1 MIARFI
7 EHQGFYDVSVVGGS
21 NDKGA
26 DIVGLYK
33 NERWI
38 VQAKYR
44 SNGSVGRKPI
54 EEVYKA
60 KWDYDGDVLVC
71 VSNQKFSR
79 DALKYRSELKEKG
92 FRVLLWNQ
100 DKLLSFDKKV
110 SIDSKFKKDLRTY
123 QRKAVDKI
131 HLSLHSDRNKGLITL
146 ATGLGK
152 TIIASTFISEYLE
165 KNQGSKVLVLAH
177 MTDLVRQ
184 LDRECWSQFSKYVE
198 THLWTDGESPAYGEG
213 VTFATWQSISAA
225 FKNGEYLENIF
236 DLIVVDECHHA
247 PSESF
252 SNILRSLN
260 SKYLLGL
267 TATPWRG
274 DRVSLEGLFGNP
286 IFSMD
291 IVEGMQKGY
300 LSKVD
305 YQMMT
310 DGIDWDE
317 IRLLSKQGLTIKD
330 LNTKLYIP
338 ERDLG
343 MIEEVSEVI
352 HSTKNPSVLVFC
364 RSINHAERLQMF
376 FRTFGIAAGV
386 IHSDLHRSERF
397 VTLSDF
403 RLGKMKVLISIE
415 MLNEGIDV
423 PAVNIVVF
431 ARVTHSRR
439 IFLQQLGRG
448 LRLKGKKTHVKV
460 LDFVADIR
468 RIAAAY
474 DLNEAA
480 YGYKDREDVSYPNG
494 DIVKFSKEPQD
505 FFLEYL
511 ADMSNISD
519 LDEDAHLDFP

>member
-1 MIARFI
+1 
-7 EHQGFYDVSVVGGS
+7 VGGS

-26 DIVGLYK
+26 DIVGLFK
-33 NERWI
+33 KDRWI
-38 VQAKYR
+38 IQVKYR
-44 SNGSVGRKPI
+44 SHGSVGRKPI

-60 KWDYDGDVLVC
+60 KWDYDADVLAC
-71 VSNQKFSR
+71 VTNQKFTK
-79 DALKYRSELKEKG
+79 DAQKYRNELKEKG
-92 FRVLLWNQ
+92 FRVILWDQ
-100 DKLLSFDKKV
+100 DKLLSFDNKI
-110 SIDSKFKKDLRTY
+110 SIDSKFKKQLRDY
-123 QRKAVDKI
+123 QADAVNKI
-131 HLSLHSDRNKGLITL
+131 HLSLESDRGKGLITL

-152 TIIASTFISEYLE
+152 TLVAATFISEYLE
-165 KNQGSKVLVLAH
+165 KYPGSRVLVLAH

-184 LDRECWSQFSKYVE
+184 LDRECWSQFSKYIE
-198 THLWTDGESPAYGEG
+198 THLWTNGETPAYHEG
-213 VTFATWQSISAA
+213 VTFATWQSISVALR
-225 FKNGEYLENIF
+225 NGEYLENTF

-252 SNILRSLN
+252 SSSLRTLN
-260 SKYLLGL
+260 CKYLLGL

-274 DRVSLEGLFGNP
+274 DRVSLESLFGNP

-291 IVEGMQKGY
+291 IVQGMQEGY
-300 LSKVD
+300 LAKVD

-343 MIEEVSEVI
+343 LIEEISQVI
-352 HSTKNPSVLVFC
+352 NATNNPSALVFC
-364 RSINHAERLQMF
+364 RSINHAERLQRF
-376 FRTFGIAAGV
+376 FRQYDIAAGV

-423 PAVNIVVF
+423 PSVNIVVF

-448 LRLKGKKTHVKV
+448 LRLRGNKTHVKV

-474 DLNEAA
+474 DLNAA
-480 YGYKDREDVSYPNG
+480 ALGYKDREDVNYPNG
-494 DIVKFSKEPQD
+494 DIVKFSKEPQG
-505 FFLEYL
+505 FFTQYL

-519 LDEDAHLDFP
+519 LDENTHLDFP